1 MYSKLNV
8 IHFTFINAKIIY
20 IICITN
26 ACQLRAHRIN
36 GYPTPI
42 ANPMSGYPMYAGTRK
57 TWGINALG
65 TLVVEV
71 RGRVRLGLGLE

>member
-1 MYSKLNV
+1 MCGGPL
-8 IHFTFINAKIIY
+8 
-20 IICITN
+20 
-26 ACQLRAHRIN
+26 RIN
-36 GYPTPI
+36 GFPTPI

-71 RGRVRLGLGLE
+71 CVCMFVCMYVYMYVFACMYVRVRLRDMFYRNI